1 MLKNYIN
8 ASFTYD
14 NGIIT
19 CSIYTSL
26 GEKTYNRPVVA
37 DIYNTIPDLIE
48 TIIWIDKIEHFPN
61 TTFDT
66 LIKEFISSH
75 GTEGIIM
82 IDPSEANSEMMY
94 DTIDQVIKSVDNL
107 SQDLYNN
114 NFIRVMFNRKM
125 ARSYSKNV
133 FVYSNINADTILNNT
148 DIVDYVSKRDG
159 VIVIG

>member
-1 MLKNYIN
+1 MLKNNIN

-19 CSIYTSL
+19 CSIYTTF
-26 GEKTYNRPVVA
+26 GEKTQNRPVVA
-37 DIYNTIPDLIE
+37 DIYNLLPDFNE
-48 TIIWIDKIEHFPN
+48 VIIWVDKIEHFPN
-61 TTFDT
+61 TTFDA

-82 IDPSEANSEMMY
+82 IDPSEANSETMY